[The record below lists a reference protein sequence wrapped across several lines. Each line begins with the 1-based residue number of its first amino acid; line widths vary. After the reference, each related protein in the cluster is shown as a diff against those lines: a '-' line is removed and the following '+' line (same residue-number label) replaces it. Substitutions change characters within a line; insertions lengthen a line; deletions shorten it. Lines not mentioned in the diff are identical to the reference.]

1 MSTPLTT
8 QSTNLKNAICWIGE
22 TMQEHPDQ
30 PREKIIR
37 EAELRFDL
45 TPAECTFLDTNF
57 SKIAR
62 GEGCD

>member
-8 QSTNLKNAICWIGE
+8 QSTNLKNAVCWIGE
-22 TMQEHPDQ
+22 TLKEHPDKK
-30 PREKIIR
+30 REDSIR

-57 SKIAR
+57 TDIAQGR
-62 GEGCD
+62 DCT

>member
-22 TMQEHPDQ
+22 TLKEHPDTK
-30 PREKIIR
+30 RETIIR
-37 EAELRFDL
+37 DAELRFDL

-57 SKIAR
+57 TEIAQ
-62 GEGCD
+62 GKGCD